1 MGSRMRELRSNH
13 NINGTDDNDKY
24 LPSSSSAAIS
34 SLPPTSSAELAGPHG
49 DEFYRAKVKI
59 WRERANALCVQ
70 EKQNMKNEI
79 NCKED
84 NGNVKDKDD
93 TYEDAS
99 IGSCEFSAVSG
110 DIHGCDRKVCASGF
124 VGDCGV
130 DISAMTKPFATI
142 TAVFLKQMAGGGE
155 CGGTIDGALSS
166 ENDNSSSIYMQGG
179 KNQRRGRS
187 RGREGSETN
196 SKTLYTNSDPRI
208 INEFNSESKSGST
221 HTLRRNVKDMG
232 QKKDQK
238 KEGRE
243 NKKKNRKTRL
253 KKKIGTYSKKEANR
267 GQDTDTEPDTCDS
280 DYHEKIIDTMEE
292 TNDIDTKID
301 SIESDDLV
309 SHEEEEGDGRI
320 KSAGRMMQAASLHDM
335 APQSYAGKC
344 AGNNTQIGM
353 VKDSNITKSFLEEI
367 SSSGIVLTWHAA
379 PRLGVFGTNPVTV
392 KVFIHIFQ
400 EDRYT
405 GLNNRESKYNEA
417 GNTLSD
423 GNTTDSIPRLV
434 WNIQNL
440 DSSKDEIDV
449 EGDLATRL
457 SSNSKQHSI
466 PLLEVISVKRTSLA
480 KLKPYPLAVPGR
492 SLSVSMGNGS
502 VFLFEARN
510 EAESKRVVVGL
521 RHVVA
526 RLAFNLIIGNSNA
539 CTDILHTTTGLK
551 TVCAKEKHLELMKN
565 VTDKLVESCVS
576 RLAERK
582 KSR

>member
-1 MGSRMRELRSNH
+1 
-13 NINGTDDNDKY
+13 
-24 LPSSSSAAIS
+24 
-34 SLPPTSSAELAGPHG
+34 
-49 DEFYRAKVKI
+49 
-59 WRERANALCVQ
+59 
-70 EKQNMKNEI
+70 
-79 NCKED
+79 
-84 NGNVKDKDD
+84 
-93 TYEDAS
+93 
-99 IGSCEFSAVSG
+99 
-110 DIHGCDRKVCASGF
+110 
-124 VGDCGV
+124 
-130 DISAMTKPFATI
+130 MTKPFATI
-142 TAVFLKQMAGGGE
+142 TAVFLRKMAGGGE
-155 CGGTIDGALSS
+155 CGGTVDGDLSS
-166 ENDNSSSIYMQGG
+166 ENDNSSCIYMQGE

-187 RGREGSETN
+187 RGREGSETS

-208 INEFNSESKSGST
+208 INEFNSKSKSGST
-221 HTLRRNVKDMG
+221 HTLRSKAKDL
-232 QKKDQK
+232 DQK
-238 KEGRE
+238 KEGKE
-243 NKKKNRKTRL
+243 NKKKNRKTKL
-253 KKKIGTYSKKEANR
+253 KKKKGTNSKKKANR
-267 GQDTDTEPDTCDS
+267 DQDTDTEPDTYDS

-309 SHEEEEGDGRI
+309 SHEEEEEGSGKK

-335 APQSYAGKC
+335 APHSYAGKS
-344 AGNNTQIGM
+344 AGNKTQIGM

-379 PRLGVFGTNPVTV
+379 QRLGVFGTNPVTV
-392 KVFIHIFQ
+392 KVFIYIFQ
-400 EDRYT
+400 NDRYT
-405 GLNNRESKYNEA
+405 SLNNRESKCNEED
-417 GNTLSD
+417 NTLSD

-457 SSNSKQHSI
+457 SSNNKHHSI

-492 SLSVSMGNGS
+492 SLSVSMGDGS
-502 VFLFEARN
+502 VFLFEAKD

-551 TVCAKEKHLELMKN
+551 IVCAKEKHLELMKN